1 MSLLYL
7 TADKVGDLSGGGL
20 VTAQEVM
27 ALRELAGRLTLERKD
42 ARLSRVQVWSRAE
55 LHSDKPEP
63 WKWDDIACCKEDWF
77 VDPPRLAHIYSGTF
91 GKTVDNLKRN
101 GSKVVYTIAAH
112 DRVVSRQEHEKLGM
126 PFPYPHLTEPALWQR
141 YIEGYRRA
149 DIIVCPSTV
158 AARTVTDYGPDFAH
172 KDIRIIPHGCYL
184 PAEIKPLPQTFC
196 VGYLGSYG
204 ADKGVRYLLEAWKK
218 LNYQDG
224 SLLILGGR
232 DAASPWV
239 KQLVRTYGGGNIQ
252 LAGWYPDVSAFYN
265 NVSLY
270 VQPSATEGFGI
281 EVLEAMA
288 HARPVLCSIA
298 AGSAD
303 CADPSGWFP
312 ACNTDELAQK
322 IDGMHWLHTHHLY
335 PLKEGQLVIDSAF
348 PTGRMDLTA
357 IGKWNYDIAQNYTWD
372 KIRQRYQQL
381 WTELL

>member
-7 TADKVGDLSGGGL
+7 TADKVGDRSGGGL

-42 ARLSRVQVWSRAE
+42 ARLSMVQVWSRAE
-55 LHSDKPEP
+55 LYSDKPEP
-63 WKWDDIACCKEDWF
+63 WKWDDMACCKKDWF

-91 GKTVDNLKRN
+91 GKTVGNLKRN
-101 GSKVVYTIAAH
+101 GTQVVYTIAAH

-126 PFPYPHLTEPALWQR
+126 SFPYPHLTEPASWQR
-141 YIEGYRRA
+141 YIEGYRQA

-158 AARTVTDYGPDFAH
+158 AARTVMNYGPEFAH
-172 KDIRIIPHGCYL
+172 KDIRIVPHGCYL
-184 PAEIKPLPQTFC
+184 PAEIKPLPRTFC

-204 ADKGVRYLLEAWKK
+204 ADKGVRYLLEAWKE

-252 LAGWYPDVSAFYN
+252 LAGWYQDVSVFYN
-265 NVSLY
+265 NISLY

-288 HARPVLCSIA
+288 HARPVLCSTA
-298 AGSAD
+298 AGAVD
-303 CADPSGWFP
+303 CVDLEGCQVD
-312 ACNTDELAQK
+312 ACNADDLAQR
-322 IDGMHWLHTHHLY
+322 IDIAKCSWDLQAL
-335 PLKEGQLVIDSAF
+335 
-348 PTGRMDLTA
+348 GR
-357 IGKWNYDIAQNYTWD
+357 YVYQIAQNYTWD